1 VQRDQTTRSAVNC
14 TPPVTVSV
22 VLEEFVVDRSSGSSW
37 TQKTVERRLQGLSI
51 DVFTNK
57 IRFKTN
63 ELNSAEE
70 FDANGSEK
78 VPPIDHVTNIGD
90 L

>member
-1 VQRDQTTRSAVNC
+1 
-14 TPPVTVSV
+14 
-22 VLEEFVVDRSSGSSW
+22 LEEFAVSRSSGSSW
-37 TQKTVERRLQGLSI
+37 TQKIGERAPQGLSI
-51 DVFTNK
+51 DVLTNK